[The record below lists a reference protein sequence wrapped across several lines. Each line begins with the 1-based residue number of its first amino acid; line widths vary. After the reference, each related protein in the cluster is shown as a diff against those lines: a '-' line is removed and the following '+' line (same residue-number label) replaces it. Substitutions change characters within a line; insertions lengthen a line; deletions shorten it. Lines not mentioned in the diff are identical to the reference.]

1 MWTILEVDHLK
12 DLVRRFGLFLRQLV
26 SERAEGEKKKK
37 VLLVSWVIIRDENV
51 RTNSGGRCSLLLSGC
66 YH

>member
-26 SERAEGEKKKK
+26 SERAEGEKKK
-37 VLLVSWVIIRDENV
+37 VLVVSWVIIRDENV